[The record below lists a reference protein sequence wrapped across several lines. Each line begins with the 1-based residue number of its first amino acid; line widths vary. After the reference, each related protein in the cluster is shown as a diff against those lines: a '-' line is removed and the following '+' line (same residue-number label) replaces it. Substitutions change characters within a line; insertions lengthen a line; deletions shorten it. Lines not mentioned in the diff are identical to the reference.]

1 MLGVRV
7 NAFNENGLGEPE
19 QDANSALTE
28 LDKGLRSGRVGEQCE
43 AIVRFPRLF
52 EKYPFP
58 ILINS
63 SLLKLA
69 DVFRVGN
76 NFLRVW
82 VLRVCQQSE
91 KHLDKIL
98 NVDEFVRRIFSV
110 IHSNDPVARALT
122 LRTLGSVAGIIP
134 ERQQVHHSIRRSLD
148 SHDTVEVEAAIY
160 AAMQFAAQS
169 KLFAVSMCNK
179 ISDMI
184 QGLATPAHMKL
195 QLIPILQHM
204 HHDTSTAAMVRQLC
218 TDLLPSYPAQE
229 FVLVTL
235 NSLTQLASAT
245 LVDIPNQVS
254 LLLHYLRTD
263 PRWAVKAQVLQGL
276 HLLAGQ
282 GAHLWPPGAVEA
294 IVDVALN
301 TPYQKVLSWSLDV
314 LQVLAK
320 STATCHSQLHPD
332 SPLMELCSRS
342 CYSSNPV
349 IAAKAVQVMTRI
361 VCYCYKEEMP
371 VNGVSETVDTVESLF
386 LLVTCDS
393 GQEHNYELKVCLRC
407 AVSLCHVHRDLCPRF
422 VDLIGTRLMGTSGSC
437 SVQLCEALGAI
448 GGLQAGALLNL
459 LPDIL
464 EKLRELK
471 EVEKL
476 TPEQV
481 HTKVMLCTLVFQ
493 TMAGYEWSI
502 EARRTVEA
510 AIEKTNLWS
519 NYRIARSAAR
529 YGHHSVSAGILA
541 QLREQV
547 SSEHFHFWLVSLEE
561 LSRGEAELS
570 DCSKQP
576 SLVQRLSQAVAHYS
590 KAVAALKAAS
600 TPLQSLQFQS
610 EYTRLRAEFLQ
621 CLAQLV
627 HTCHSLCTAPPPAVA
642 SAIAETTRDNLQ
654 RYGHITNQL
663 RKCVKEFRSCGE
675 LYWKL
680 YQSAFDA
687 DPASL
692 ANIQILQQMCVLMAH
707 SVERIAQANY
717 QDETSLEFSY
727 QQSNLETQHLIRCCQ
742 EASAVAQQ
750 LARNE
755 DLKTITHQHIDCLL
769 RQVEILAES
778 SLCLPR
784 YFFQV
789 LQSTSVKL
797 AISPQPRVLGESI
810 SVQSGSQLAVK
821 VEGVIQHG
829 KRPGLFRRV
838 SGVVVTVSSQLQA
851 RSAHNNHDNKIGGDG
866 GSVLTQTVAPH
877 RDFFTAQFLLA
888 FPTGGQ
894 YLLIVEASVI
904 DEKSN
909 VWRTGPRT
917 SLTVKSHEEAGKVA
931 ATAAVQGGVAG
942 SSASTSGRGNFPN
955 TSARF

>member
-1 MLGVRV
+1 ML
-7 NAFNENGLGEPE
+7 
-19 QDANSALTE
+19 
-28 LDKGLRSGRVGEQCE
+28 GLRSGRVGEQCE

-218 TDLLPSYPAQE
+218 TELLASYPAQE

-235 NSLTQLASAT
+235 NSLTHLASAT
-245 LVDIPNQVS
+245 LVDIPSQVS
-254 LLLHYLRTD
+254 LLLQYLRTD
-263 PRWAVKAQVLQGL
+263 ARWAVKVQALQGL

-320 STATCHSQLHPD
+320 STSTCHSQLHPD

-371 VNGVSETVDTVESLF
+371 VHGVSEAVDTVESLF
-386 LLVTCDS
+386 LLVTCNS
-393 GQEHNYELKVCLRC
+393 GEEHNYELKVCLQC
-407 AVSLCHVHRDLCPRF
+407 VVSLCQVHRDLCPRF

-448 GGLQAGALLNL
+448 GGLQAGALLSL

-464 EKLRELK
+464 KKLRELK
-471 EVEKL
+471 SIQE
-476 TPEQV
+476 PSAEQA
-481 HTKVMLCTLVFQ
+481 HTKVVMLCTLVFQ
-493 TMAGYEWSI
+493 TIAGYEWSI
-502 EARRTVEA
+502 EARRTVEG

-529 YGHHSVSAGILA
+529 YSHHSVAAGILS

-561 LSRGEAELS
+561 LSRGEAELL

-610 EYTRLRAEFLQ
+610 DYTRLRAEFLQ

-707 SVERIAQANY
+707 SVERVAQANY
-717 QDETSLEFSY
+717 QDEASLDFSY
-727 QQSNLETQHLIRCCQ
+727 QQSNLETQHLIHCCQ

-750 LARNE
+750 LTASE
-755 DLKTITHQHIDCLL
+755 DLKMITHQHIDCLL

-797 AISPQPRVLGESI
+797 SISPQPRVLGESI
-810 SVQSGSQLAVK
+810 TVQSGSQLAVK

-851 RSAHNNHDNKIGGDG
+851 RSAHSNHDTKTVGDG

-877 RDFFTAQFLLA
+877 RDFFMAQFLLA
-888 FPTGGQ
+888 FPAGGQ

-917 SLTVKSHEEAGKVA
+917 TLTVKSHEEGGKLA
-931 ATAAVQGGVAG
+931 ITTAVQGAVAG
-942 SSASTSGRGNFPN
+942 TSAVTSNRGNFPN
-955 TSARF
+955 TGARF